1 MEDGDR
7 PATKGEVEQI
17 AQKLKDSLIEHMR
30 DMQTEL
36 LRGFSTYSEGTTTRM
51 RKLEA
56 DQSNLDVATR
66 KRFEG
71 IEDRLARLEKKLG
84 GNEIG

>member
-1 MEDGDR
+1 MHDGDR
-7 PATKGEVEQI
+7 PATKRDVEE
-17 AQKLKDSLIEHMR
+17 LKDSLIERMR

-36 LRGFSTYSEGTTTRM
+36 LRGFSTYADGMGVRM
-51 RKLEA
+51 RKIEA
-56 DQSNLDVATR
+56 DQSNLDAATR